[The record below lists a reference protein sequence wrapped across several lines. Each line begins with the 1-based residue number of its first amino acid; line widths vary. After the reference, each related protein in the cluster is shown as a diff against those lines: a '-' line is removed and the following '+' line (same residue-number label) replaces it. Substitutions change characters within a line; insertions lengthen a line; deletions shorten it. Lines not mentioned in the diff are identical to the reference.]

1 MQIVHHEI
9 RIETGEGIDF
19 HDLTPALR
27 ELVAGSGLQ
36 DGLALVS
43 CGHTTTA
50 LVVNENEPRLLE
62 DLRRFLT
69 RLAPPGLGYLHD
81 DIELRDCPP
90 DEPRN
95 AHSHLVAMLLNS
107 TESIAVSGGELV
119 FGTWQSLLLV
129 ELDGPRERRVRVQL
143 IGTVASDGAA

>member
-1 MQIVHHEI
+1 MRISHHTI
-9 RIETGEGIDF
+9 TLRTGEGVAF
-19 HDLTPALR
+19 HDLTPRLR
-27 ELVAGSGLQ
+27 ELVTAAGLRE
-36 DGLALVS
+36 GLAVVS

-69 RLAPPGLGYLHD
+69 RLAPPGAGYLHD

-95 AHSHLVAMLLNS
+95 AHSHLAAMLLNS
-107 TESIAVSGGELV
+107 TEVIAVTGGGLAL
-119 FGTWQSLLLV
+119 GTWQSLLLV
-129 ELDGPRERRVRVQL
+129 ELDGPRERTVRVQL
-143 IGTVASDGAA
+143 LGEREPAT